1 MQIIKMQIIKIIN
14 NKIRIFKIH
23 QISKMIIVMI
33 KNKKRRKKNQEEINV
48 KIRKILKN
56 VWKNN

>member
-1 MQIIKMQIIKIIN
+1 
-14 NKIRIFKIH
+14 
-23 QISKMIIVMI
+23 MI